1 MMRQELVAEQILETV
16 KTHPECTLYELMVSL
31 RELKWF
37 EICYEVDRLNRSGQ
51 LQLSQSSLGLTTIL
65 HAL

>member
-1 MMRQELVAEQILETV
+1 MMRQEIVAEQILKTV

-31 RELKWF
+31 RELRWF
-37 EICYEVDRLNRSGQ
+37 EICYEVDRLSRAGQ
-51 LQLSQSSLGLTTIL
+51 LRLSQSSLGLTTTL